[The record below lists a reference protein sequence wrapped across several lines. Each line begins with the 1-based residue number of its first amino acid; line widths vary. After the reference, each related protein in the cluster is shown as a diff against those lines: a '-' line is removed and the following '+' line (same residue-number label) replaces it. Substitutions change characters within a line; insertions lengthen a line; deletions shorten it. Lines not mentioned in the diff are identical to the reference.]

1 MAAVACGGLAMA
13 WSGQPVWGS
22 VAALWGGHAAWTA
35 WKARRDGAQTWPWLE
50 VREESAS
57 LAVGYRDMTVSV
69 ALPDVQQLRLQ
80 YRQGRLASLLLKT
93 QAGQQLRIEGYE
105 RMQQLAD
112 MLLRLVPPQ
121 RVVRARWYHR

>member
-1 MAAVACGGLAMA
+1 MAA
-13 WSGQPVWGS
+13 SGQPVWGGV
-22 VAALWGGHAAWTA
+22 VALLGAHTAWSA
-35 WKARRDGAQTWPWLE
+35 WKARRDDAQTWPWFE

-57 LAVGYRDMTVSV
+57 LAVRYRDMTVIV
-69 ALPDVQQLRLQ
+69 ELPNVQQLRLQ
-80 YRQGRLASLLLKT
+80 YRKGRLASLLLKT

-121 RVVRARWYHR
+121 RVVRAHWYHR